1 MSAEEIP
8 EEQVDS
14 VLQDYVADVDGEQ
27 RLEVDVDGR
36 RHTVELRSVYEFERD
51 ILDRLIEQSAD
62 TSVSGG
68 AVPIKGEWVHG
79 WLNVQF
85 EDYINN
91 IWKNYQFFIKYIEA
105 KTSQMQNIS
114 TFQRS
119 PGTYD
124 SMYRYLL
131 VLEDLGLIERF
142 RREEVPQ
149 SEYDFPVP
157 QEFRKRTFIRLQ
169 SDFDSRK
176 SDWENPYEAR
186 YPDGEKPDEPEED
199 EQEQGLEAFR
209 PTEDDG
215 ETEEEPDDTGED
227 EQESGLGQFTGD
239 DEPEEQDEG
248 ELPES
253 DASIEDFQNTDNIG
267 TLVENSFPEAI
278 ERAFED
284 APIPTIQVDS
294 EDFSVGRIAV
304 VGTWAVGEATPGE
317 DILEL
322 VVSIDDTNA
331 QLSPGFIPSGIGE
344 HLPDVMK
351 ENSPYDGIF
360 PNYFVVSS
368 FNSVFK
374 KTVDEVVRNEQSEL
388 IWYSIDDGEMKE
400 L

>member
-1 MSAEEIP
+1 VSAEEIP
-8 EEQVDS
+8 KEQVDS

-91 IWKNYQFFIKYIEA
+91 VWKNYQFFVKYIEA

-114 TFQRS
+114 TFRRS

-199 EQEQGLEAFR
+199 EQDR
-209 PTEDDG
+209 
-215 ETEEEPDDTGED
+215 
-227 EQESGLGQFTGD
+227 LGQFTGD

-253 DASIEDFQNTDNIG
+253 NASIEDFQNTDNVG

-284 APIPTIQVDS
+284 APIPTIQVDA

-331 QLSPGFIPSGIGE
+331 QLSPGFIPSGIGQ

-374 KTVDEVVRNEQSEL
+374 KTVGEVVRNEQSEL